1 MHHVEIE
8 TVWRFHKEGSPQTA
22 VVMLG
27 VLNEI
32 RKTGKLTSAAKH
44 AQLSYRHV
52 WNLVEQWSEFFGV
65 PLVETHRG
73 KGTVLTAFGE
83 KLVWAGERMQARLG
97 PQLENLA
104 QELVT
109 EIKPFL
115 HQRPS
120 VIRVH
125 ASHGFAVSKL
135 RELLDR
141 EPGIGVDLRYVSN
154 QNSLVSLAQ
163 GACDLSGVHLPR
175 GELRAQGIRACKE
188 WLDPREDR
196 VISFVTREMGLMV
209 KRGNPLRIASIK
221 DVVDRK
227 ARFVNRDHDSG
238 TRLLFDQLL
247 ALHRIDEAKING
259 AQQMEFTHAAVA
271 AYVASGMAD
280 VSFGVEA
287 AARQFGLDFIRLL
300 TEDYFFVCRRAFLET
315 EPMRRIIDIM
325 KGREFQEG
333 GCEPARLR
341 RDQHR
346 HGQHREGVSGERG
359 HRTRPEVC
367 RAAVVEHG
375 PRFDTGASAVIWS
388 QPHFTA
394 VEVFDRWQPDRI

>member
-1 MHHVEIE
+1 MLQIEIE
-8 TVWRFHKEGSPQTA
+8 TVWRFRKEGSPQNV

-32 RKTGKLTSAAKH
+32 RKTGKITAAAIDAH
-44 AQLSYRHV
+44 LSYRHV
-52 WNLVEQWSEFFGV
+52 WNLIEHWSQFFGV
-65 PLVETHRG
+65 PLVETQRG
-73 KGTVLTAFGE
+73 KGSRLTAFGE

-104 QELVT
+104 QELAT

-135 RELLDR
+135 REFLDR

-154 QNSLVSLAQ
+154 QHSLVSLAQ

-175 GELRAQGIRACKE
+175 GELRAQGIQACKE
-188 WLDPREDR
+188 WLGPRLDR

-209 KRGNPLRIASIK
+209 KRGNPLKIQFLKDIAK
-221 DVVDRK
+221 TK

-238 TRLLFDQLL
+238 TRILFDQLL
-247 ALHRIDEAKING
+247 ALHGIDEARING
-259 AQQMEFTHAAVA
+259 AQQIEFTHAAVA
-271 AYVASGMAD
+271 AYVASDMAD

-287 AARQFGLDFIRLL
+287 AARQFGLDFVRLL
-300 TEDYFFVCRRAFLET
+300 TEDYFFVCRRTFLET
-315 EPMRRIIDIM
+315 EPMQRLLDVM
-325 KGREFQEG
+325 KGSAFHEAV
-333 GCEPARLR
+333 ARLP
-341 RDQHR
+341 
-346 HGQHREGVSGERG
+346 GY
-359 HRTRPEVC
+359 
-367 RAAVVEHG
+367 AAVNTGSVSTVRQFLDSLYPKPVTSRKRNL
-375 PRFDTGASAVIWS
+375 PR
-388 QPHFTA
+388 
-394 VEVFDRWQPDRI
+394 

>member
-1 MHHVEIE
+1 MMHIEIE
-8 TVWRFHKEGSPQTA
+8 TVWRFHNENSRQNV
-22 VVMLG
+22 VVMLR

-32 RKTGKLTSAAKH
+32 RKAGKLTSAAQDAH
-44 AQLSYRHV
+44 LSYRHV
-52 WNLVEQWSEFFGV
+52 WNLIEQWSQFFGV
-65 PLVETHRG
+65 PLVETQRG
-73 KGTVLTAFGE
+73 KGSRLSAFGE

-104 QELVT
+104 QELAT

-154 QNSLVSLAQ
+154 QHSLASLAQ
-163 GACDLSGVHLPR
+163 GACDLSGVHLPH
-175 GELRAQGIRACKE
+175 GELRAKNIQACRE

-209 KRGNPLRIASIK
+209 KRGNPLEISSLK

-238 TRLLFDQLL
+238 TRLLCDQLL
-247 ALHRIDEAKING
+247 ALHRIDETRING
-259 AQQMEFTHAAVA
+259 AQHMEFTHAAVA

-280 VSFGVEA
+280 ASFGVEA
-287 AARQFGLDFIRLL
+287 AARQFGLDFVRLL
-300 TEDYFFVCRRAFLET
+300 TEDYFFVCKRAFLET
-315 EPMRRIIDIM
+315 EPMQRVLDII
-325 KGREFQEG
+325 K
-333 GCEPARLR
+333 
-341 RDQHR
+341 
-346 HGQHREGVSGERG
+346 SGEF
-359 HRTRPEVC
+359 HK
-367 RAAVVEHG
+367 AVGALPGYVASN
-375 PRFDTGASAVIWS
+375 TGAFSSVKEFLESMDAS
-388 QPHFTA
+388 
-394 VEVFDRWQPDRI
+394 R

>member
-1 MHHVEIE
+1 MHHIEIE
-8 TVWRFHKEGSPQTA
+8 TVWRFRKEGSPQTI
-22 VVMLG
+22 VVMLR

-32 RKTGKLTSAAKH
+32 RKTGKLTSAA
-44 AQLSYRHV
+44 ADAGLSYRHV
-52 WNLVEQWSEFFGV
+52 WNLVEQWSDFFGV
-65 PLVETHRG
+65 PLVETRRG

-83 KLVWAGERMQARLG
+83 KLVWAGQRMQARLG

-125 ASHGFAVSKL
+125 ASHGYAVSKL
-135 RELLDR
+135 RELLDL
-141 EPGIGVDLRYVSN
+141 ESGIGVDLRYVSN

-209 KRGNPLRIASIK
+209 KRGNPLKISSLK
-221 DVVDRK
+221 DIVERK

-247 ALHRIDEAKING
+247 ALHKIDEAKISG
-259 AQQMEFTHAAVA
+259 AQQIEFTHAAVA

-280 VSFGVEA
+280 VTFGVEA

-300 TEDYFFVCRRAFLET
+300 TEDYFFVCKRAFLDT
-315 EPMRRIIDIM
+315 GPMQRILEIIRSAD
-325 KGREFQEG
+325 F
-333 GCEPARLR
+333 
-341 RDQHR
+341 
-346 HGQHREGVSGERG
+346 
-359 HRTRPEVC
+359 
-367 RAAVVEHG
+367 RAAVATLPGYV
-375 PRFDTGASAVIWS
+375 PSDTGTVTGVKAFLEMHAV
-388 QPHFTA
+388 
-394 VEVFDRWQPDRI
+394 R

>member
-1 MHHVEIE
+1 MLHIEIE
-8 TVWRFHKEGSPQTA
+8 AVWRFHKEGSPRSV

-32 RKTGKLTSAAKH
+32 RKTGKITSAANDAH
-44 AQLSYRHV
+44 LSYRHV
-52 WNLVEQWSEFFGV
+52 WNLIEHWTLFFGV
-65 PLVETHRG
+65 PLVETQRG
-73 KGTVLTAFGE
+73 KGTRLTTFGE

-115 HQRPS
+115 QQRPS

-154 QNSLVSLAQ
+154 QHSLVSLAQ

-175 GELRAQGIRACKE
+175 GALRAEGIQACKE
-188 WLDPREDR
+188 WLDPRQDR
-196 VISFVTREMGLMV
+196 VISLVTREMGLMV
-209 KRGNPLRIASIK
+209 KRSNPLGIGSLEDIA
-221 DVVDRK
+221 RTN

-238 TRLLFDQLL
+238 TRLLFNQLL
-247 ALHRIDEAKING
+247 TLHGVDETTING
-259 AQQMEFTHAAVA
+259 AQQIEFTHAAVA

-300 TEDYFFVCRRAFLET
+300 TEDYFFVCRQTFLET
-315 EPMRRIIDIM
+315 EPMQRVLDLM
-325 KGREFQEG
+325 KGTEFHQAVAALPGYEATNTGVVYTVREF
-333 GCEPARLR
+333 L
-341 RDQHR
+341 DQI
-346 HGQHREGVSGERG
+346 
-359 HRTRPEVC
+359 
-367 RAAVVEHG
+367 
-375 PRFDTGASAVIWS
+375 DTI
-388 QPHFTA
+388 
-394 VEVFDRWQPDRI
+394 DR

>member
-1 MHHVEIE
+1 MHHIEIE
-8 TVWRFHKEGSPQTA
+8 IVWRFRKEGSPQTA
-22 VVMLG
+22 VVVLG
-27 VLNEI
+27 ILNEI
-32 RKTGKLTSAAKH
+32 RKTGKLTNAAKH

-52 WNLVEQWSEFFGV
+52 WNLIEEWSEFFGV
-65 PLVETHRG
+65 PLVETRRG
-73 KGTVLTAFGE
+73 KGTALTAFGE

-104 QELVT
+104 QELIT

-163 GACDLSGVHLPR
+163 GACDLSGLHLPR
-175 GELRAQGIRACKE
+175 GPLRPQGVRACRE
-188 WLDPREDR
+188 WLDPRQDR

-209 KRGNPLRIASIK
+209 KRGNPLGI
-221 DVVDRK
+221 DGLVDLVTSK

-247 ALHRIDEAKING
+247 ALHGIDESRING
-259 AQQMEFTHAAVA
+259 AQQIEFTHAAVA

-280 VSFGVEA
+280 VAFG
-287 AARQFGLDFIRLL
+287 
-300 TEDYFFVCRRAFLET
+300 
-315 EPMRRIIDIM
+315 
-325 KGREFQEG
+325 
-333 GCEPARLR
+333 
-341 RDQHR
+341 
-346 HGQHREGVSGERG
+346 
-359 HRTRPEVC
+359 
-367 RAAVVEHG
+367 
-375 PRFDTGASAVIWS
+375 
-388 QPHFTA
+388 
-394 VEVFDRWQPDRI
+394 

>member
-1 MHHVEIE
+1 MQIEIE
-8 TVWRFHKEGSPQTA
+8 PVWRFRKEGSPQTA

-27 VLNEI
+27 VLNQI
-32 RKTGKLTSAAKH
+32 RETGKLTSAAEH
-44 AQLSYRHV
+44 AHLSYRHV

-73 KGTVLTAFGE
+73 KGTTLTPFGE
-83 KLVWAGERMQARLG
+83 KLVWAGQRMQARLG

-104 QELVT
+104 QELAT

-125 ASHGFAVSKL
+125 ASHGFAVSRL
-135 RELLDR
+135 RELLDK

-154 QNSLVSLAQ
+154 QNSLLSLAQ
-163 GACDLSGVHLPR
+163 GACDLSGVHVPR
-175 GELRAQGIRACKE
+175 GELRAQAIRACRE

-209 KRGNPLRIASIK
+209 KKGNPLGIGSLKELVAT
-221 DVVDRK
+221 K

-238 TRLLFDQLL
+238 TRQLFNQLL
-247 ALHRIDEAKING
+247 GLNGIDAATING

-280 VSFGVEA
+280 AAFGVEA
-287 AARQFGLDFIRLL
+287 AAKQFGLDFVRLL
-300 TEDYFFVCRRAFLET
+300 TEDYFFVCRRAFLDT
-315 EPMRRIIDIM
+315 EPMQRVLDIM
-325 KGREFQEG
+325 KGRAFHNAVMQLPGYVAQSPGTVSTVKEF
-333 GCEPARLR
+333 LNI
-341 RDQHR
+341 
-346 HGQHREGVSGERG
+346 V
-359 HRTRPEVC
+359 
-367 RAAVVEHG
+367 
-375 PRFDTGASAVIWS
+375 DTGTVTDT
-388 QPHFTA
+388 TA
-394 VEVFDRWQPDRI
+394 PAGKRKRPKAG

>member
-1 MHHVEIE
+1 MLQIDIE
-8 TVWRFHKEGSPQTA
+8 TIWRFRREGSPQTT

-27 VLNEI
+27 ILNEI
-32 RKTGKLTSAAKH
+32 RKTGKLTSAAAH

-52 WNLVEQWSEFFGV
+52 WNLVEQWSDFFGV
-65 PLVETHRG
+65 PLVETQRG
-73 KGTVLTAFGE
+73 KGTTLTAFGE
-83 KLVWAGERMQARLG
+83 KLVWAGQRMQARLG

-104 QELVT
+104 QELAT

-115 HQRPS
+115 RHGPS

-135 RELLDR
+135 RELLDQTS
-141 EPGIGVDLRYVSN
+141 GIGIDLRYVSN
-154 QNSLVSLAQ
+154 QNSLLSLAQ

-175 GELRAQGIRACKE
+175 GELRAQSVQSCKE

-209 KRGNPLRIASIK
+209 KRGNPLKIASLR
-221 DVVDRK
+221 DVVDRG

-247 ALHRIDEAKING
+247 ALHGIDEASING

-315 EPMRRIIDIM
+315 EPMQRVLEVM
-325 KGREFQEG
+325 KGREFQ
-333 GCEPARLR
+333 
-341 RDQHR
+341 
-346 HGQHREGVSGERG
+346 
-359 HRTRPEVC
+359 
-367 RAAVVEHG
+367 
-375 PRFDTGASAVIWS
+375 
-388 QPHFTA
+388 TA
-394 VEVFDRWQPDRI
+394 VAGLPGYVAVKTGSVSTVQEFLDSVDTKTITSRKRKI